1 MHNIQYKRQQC
12 TVNTLRALLKH
23 NNSTIVRASKSKAIV
38 IINKD
43 NLDQKIQSFIKE
55 NNIPEM
61 NKDPTEKFQKQIQ
74 KQQYNAQT

>member
-1 MHNIQYKRQQC
+1 MHNIRHKRQQH

-23 NNSTIVRASKSKAIV
+23 NNSTIVKADKSKAIV

-43 NLDQKIQSFIKE
+43 NLDQKIRSFIKE
-55 NNIPEM
+55 NNIPTM

-74 KQQYNAQT
+74 